1 MCLKTLSQWGNK
13 VDIFLLG
20 DKMDI
25 FLLIL
30 CFIIGAVM
38 GSFYNVVIYRVPEK
52 KSIVKHR
59 SSCGSCGTVL
69 KPVDLVPIFS
79 YLFLRGKCRY
89 CKQRIS
95 IQYPFV
101 ELITGLLFVLL
112 YFKFSLSIEFL
123 FSAYLVS
130 ILIIVFFIDLKH
142 LIIPNGLVI
151 AALIGGLALF
161 VVRFFYTDSIIGN
174 APWYGSLLG
183 AVIPS
188 GFLLLVAI
196 FGYFAYKG
204 EAMGMGDVKILI
216 PIGLFLGLEL
226 SVLAL
231 FLSMFVGGIT
241 GLILIITGIKDRKSQ
256 IPFGPFIVIGS
267 LISILYGNEIL
278 AAWYMFA
285 LR

>member
-1 MCLKTLSQWGNK
+1 
-13 VDIFLLG
+13 
-20 DKMDI
+20 MDI

-30 CFIIGAVM
+30 CFIIGTVM

-112 YFKFSLSIEFL
+112 YLKFSLSIEFL

-130 ILIIVFFIDLKH
+130 ILIIMFFIDLKH

-151 AALIGGLALF
+151 TALIGGLALF

-196 FGYFAYKG
+196 LGYFAYKG
-204 EAMGMGDVKILI
+204 EAMGLGDVKILI

>member
-1 MCLKTLSQWGNK
+1 M
-13 VDIFLLG
+13 DIFLLG

-30 CFIIGAVM
+30 CFIIGTVM

-112 YFKFSLSIEFL
+112 YLKFSLSIEFL

-130 ILIIVFFIDLKH
+130 ILIIMFFIDLKH

-151 AALIGGLALF
+151 TALIGGLALF

-196 FGYFAYKG
+196 LGYFAYKG
-204 EAMGMGDVKILI
+204 EAMGLGDVKILI